1 MKSIILSSKLIIDK
15 YGKVNF
21 LTDEDLSNYINKLGL
36 NILPLSIKKNQIN
49 TENLI
54 LAKGLILSGGG
65 DIYKYKKNKINKL
78 RDSIEIKLFNYFFK
92 KNLPILLICRGFQLM
107 IDMHKIKLFKQKNHV
122 RKSHLLKLS
131 NSKFLKHSKL
141 SVNSY
146 HNYSIKK
153 LPVNYINVASTKD
166 GSIEIAEHKSKK
178 ILGLMFHPE
187 RNMKSKELVLKS
199 IKNFFK

>member
-49 TENLI
+49 TENLR

-78 RDSIEIKLFNYFFK
+78 RDSIEIKLFNYFS
-92 KNLPILLICRGFQLM
+92 M
-107 IDMHKIKLFKQKNHV
+107 
-122 RKSHLLKLS
+122 LLKDKQL
-131 NSKFLKHSKL
+131 
-141 SVNSY
+141 
-146 HNYSIKK
+146 
-153 LPVNYINVASTKD
+153 
-166 GSIEIAEHKSKK
+166 
-178 ILGLMFHPE
+178 
-187 RNMKSKELVLKS
+187 
-199 IKNFFK
+199 